1 MIKNEG
7 LYDDE
12 VKDDKEDLEEK
23 EKGEKKPAVSRKPDG
38 ASLKEEAPKKPKPDE
53 NKDSDDDDEFFQV
66 EQDVE
71 EESIFTLSKPK

>member
-1 MIKNEG
+1 MIKTEG

-23 EKGEKKPAVSRKPDG
+23 DKEEKKPSRKTDG
-38 ASLKEEAPKKPKPDE
+38 TSLKEEAIKIPKATQNKEDDE
-53 NKDSDDDDEFFQV
+53 DDEFFQV
-66 EQDVE
+66 EQEVE